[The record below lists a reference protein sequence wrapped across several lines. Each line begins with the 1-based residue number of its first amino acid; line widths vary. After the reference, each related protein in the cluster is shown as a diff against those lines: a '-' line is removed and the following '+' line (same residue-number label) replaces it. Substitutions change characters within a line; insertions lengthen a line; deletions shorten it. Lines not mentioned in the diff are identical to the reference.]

1 MDVRSITRRGAVGA
15 VGPAFH
21 GSRLGRAL
29 GASAITLL
37 LAACASTAQGP
48 SGAGTRADT
57 GSGSAGAIGA
67 PVAQPPGVIGQGTVT
82 APDMVA
88 PQPSVTSEGAVQ
100 GFADDAKIVKTGTL
114 TLEVAKLDDAL
125 AAART
130 AIAGLGGYVS
140 GTDEAND
147 GDRTRATIVY
157 RVPAARWDDALQR
170 LRGLATKVVSEQT
183 NAVEVT
189 GQVLDLDARIS
200 NLRATESALQAI
212 MARAVKIS
220 DVLDVQQQ
228 LTAVQGQIE
237 QLSTQKAHLEDQAAL
252 GTLTVSYGVPVPA
265 VTTAR
270 EGWDAGAEIDRA
282 VASLVALLQGAASF
296 AIGFAIVALP
306 VLVVLA
312 LVLGAGWLVVRRIA
326 RGRSPS
332 GLLPPSPPAD
342 APSAPV
348 APEA

>member
-1 MDVRSITRRGAVGA
+1 MDGRGITRREAVGA
-15 VGPAFH
+15 LGPA
-21 GSRLGRAL
+21 LGRSRRWKLL
-29 GASAITLL
+29 GALAVVLL
-37 LAACASTAQGP
+37 LAGCASRAGIQ
-48 SGAGTRADT
+48 SDAGTRIDA

-67 PVAQPPGVIGQGTVT
+67 PAAQPPDVLGGGKATT
-82 APDMVA
+82 PETVA
-88 PQPSVTSEGAVQ
+88 PLPSAASEGAVQ

-114 TLEVAKLDDAL
+114 TLEVPKLDDAL
-125 AAART
+125 AAARA

-170 LRGLATKVVSEQT
+170 LRGLASKVVSEQT

-200 NLRATESALQAI
+200 NLRATESALQGI

-228 LTAVQGQIE
+228 LTAVQGEIE

-296 AIGFAIVALP
+296 GIWFAIVALP

-312 LVLGAGWLVVRRIA
+312 LVLGAAWLLVRRIVR
-326 RGRSPS
+326 RGSPS

-342 APSAPV
+342 APTAPV